1 MSFGAGNTTKAG
13 ENNTLGASN
22 LALNQQY
29 PMVTQTGTNLM
40 NLGGNTAAPGVDFF
54 KSMLSGNG
62 ANTTAAL
69 QPSIDQ
75 IRQGNTATLN
85 GINTLTPRGG
95 GRYGA
100 LFGQSF
106 APQSQIQNL
115 FNSAR
120 TSAATT
126 LPQIGLQE
134 EGLGTNLFGLGGQAL
149 STGGGLGASLAGLGQ
164 TDTQMSRQLSAALGQ
179 GLFGLLTTPSGGGSS
194 GGSSLLGKLLGLLAP
209 AAGGAGSLANGGT
222 STFSPIT
229 DSSNY
234 YPAGSWAS
242 GSPPTVQAP
251 EQTPATSVDSSVTY
265 DNPATAGTV
274 YVDAQGRLR
283 RR

>member
-62 ANTTAAL
+62 ANATAAL

-134 EGLGTNLFGLGGQAL
+134 EGLGTNLFGLGNQAL
-149 STGGGLGASLAGLGQ
+149 STGGGLGSGLAGLGQ
-164 TDTQMSRQLSAALGQ
+164 QDTQMSRQMAASLGT
-179 GLFGLLTTPSGGGSS
+179 GLFSLLTTPYGGGSQAN
-194 GGSSLLGKLLGLLAP
+194 GLLGLL
-209 AAGGAGSLANGGT
+209 
-222 STFSPIT
+222 
-229 DSSNY
+229 
-234 YPAGSWAS
+234 
-242 GSPPTVQAP
+242 
-251 EQTPATSVDSSVTY
+251 
-265 DNPATAGTV
+265 
-274 YVDAQGRLR
+274 
-283 RR
+283 

>member
-1 MSFGAGNTTKAG
+1 MSFGASNTTKAA
-13 ENNTLGASN
+13 ENNVAGASN
-22 LALNQQY
+22 TALNQQY

-40 NLGGNTAAPGVDFF
+40 DLGGSTAAPGVDFF

-134 EGLGTNLFGLGGQAL
+134 EGLGTNLFGLGNQAL
-149 STGGGLGASLAGLGQ
+149 GTGGGLATGLAGLGQ
-164 TDTQMSRQLSAALGQ
+164 NQQQMSNQLAG
-179 GLFGLLTTPSGGGSS
+179 GL
-194 GGSSLLGKLLGLLAP
+194 GSSLFNLLSLPTG
-209 AAGGAGSLANGGT
+209 GGAGNSILGAILGQNK
-222 STFSPIT
+222 
-229 DSSNY
+229 
-234 YPAGSWAS
+234 
-242 GSPPTVQAP
+242 
-251 EQTPATSVDSSVTY
+251 
-265 DNPATAGTV
+265 
-274 YVDAQGRLR
+274 
-283 RR
+283 